1 LLGGEL
7 RGLEFKL
14 IAFRELSRI
23 GKALSDP
30 RRLELL
36 ELLCQSEKSVDHVAR
51 QLGVSIATVS
61 HHLQVLKASHLAR
74 ERRSGRFIH
83 YRASEIGQ
91 GAWKLLADV
100 GGANIAEVRS
110 AVSQFFEADWT
121 YESVGLSELRKKV
134 ARGEILLMDVRPA
147 EEFMAG
153 HFPGAVSL
161 PLADLQEKVKTIP
174 RDAEV
179 VAYCRG
185 PCCVLAHD
193 AVQILRK
200 RGIHAYHW
208 RQGVL
213 DWKRLAT
220 TGARANPSLRRAS
233 KKGVSR

>member
-1 LLGGEL
+1 MANEL
-7 RGLEFKL
+7 QGAEFKL
-14 IAFRELSRI
+14 IAFRELSRV

-36 ELLCQSEKSVDHVAR
+36 ELLCQSEKSVDHVAQ
-51 QLGVSIATVS
+51 QLGASIATVS

-83 YRASEIGQ
+83 YQASEIGRA
-91 GAWKLLADV
+91 AWKLLADI
-100 GGANIAEVRS
+100 GGTSIAEVRS
-110 AVSQFFEADWT
+110 AVSRFFEQDWN
-121 YESVGLSELRKKV
+121 YEPVELSELRTKV
-134 ARGEILLMDVRPA
+134 DRGEILLLDVRPA
-147 EEFMAG
+147 EEFLAG

-161 PLADLQEKVKTIP
+161 PLPDLQAKVKTIP
-174 RDAEV
+174 RNAQV

-185 PCCVLAHD
+185 PYCVLAHD

-200 RGIHAYHW
+200 RGIRAYLW

-213 DWKRLAT
+213 DWKRFAT
-220 TGARANPSLRRAS
+220 AAARANPSPRRAS